1 MDKNKLWKWLLLGFL
16 VIWSITLISP
26 PLDKMNDQGVVVQKG
41 RIKFGLDL
49 KGGSSFVVEV
59 DAEDVA
65 KKMVEAEEAES
76 IEDISESAL
85 NSKIKQV
92 QEIAVE
98 VIRSRIDV
106 LGTAEPE
113 IYPEGD
119 RRIVVRLPGADADT
133 RAEAKAQM
141 SRDAVLIFKLV
152 HKESELWVQQLMVEG
167 NIPYGFKIAGG
178 GEFLIRDLNI
188 PDEEL
193 DRAFFEQ
200 LKGFGDKRADFMLQE
215 DRVQDGSKVFRPF
228 YIERRKQLG
237 GDTVS
242 DAGLDYDQLNQ
253 VRIALEFDK
262 EGAKTFAKVTEAYA
276 PEGSQNTDSQ
286 VGRQLAIILDDKL
299 YSAPVLRTPIYSGN
313 AVIEGSFSVPE
324 ARKLVNVLRAGALPG
339 RVKIVEERTVAPTL
353 GKDSINSG
361 MQAIIYGGISV
372 LFFMGVYYLVPGLI
386 ANLSLF
392 FVLFLLPVGMVVS
405 SGFLG
410 VVSGSL
416 EGGSVSLPTLTLYGI
431 AGIVLT
437 VGMAVDA
444 NVLIFERMREEWR
457 VGKSISGAINA
468 GYSKA
473 FSTIL
478 DANVTTLLTAVI
490 LFWQGSGPIRGF
502 AVTLSAGILISMF
515 IVLVITRLF
524 FNTLADTNTIKSLKM
539 LSIPGLANASF
550 DFIGKR
556 KIAAVISVLV
566 IAGTWGLFVKRGDA
580 NLGVD
585 FTGGTVITF
594 EFDEKQEIE
603 TVRST
608 LADAGFGTANIAYQ
622 ADMNGKEFL
631 EIKVGTSGEASEPAL
646 LAVKSLEGNYKD
658 VKNDSVGSQ
667 IGEELKNKGIR
678 AIIFALIGIIIYI
691 SIRFEFAFAMGAITA
706 LAHDVLITVGVY
718 CALGHELSMPIIA
731 ALLTIVGYS
740 VNDTIVVFDRIR
752 EDLKLVKGKS
762 YKEIANLSINQTLG
776 RTVLTSLTTL
786 LTVIMLLIFGG
797 GAVFDFALALC
808 IGILVGT
815 YSSIFVA
822 TPVVLFWHKE
832 EKVK

>member
-16 VIWSITLISP
+16 VIWSIALVTPI
-26 PLDKMNDQGVVVQKG
+26 NQKV
-41 RIKFGLDL
+41 KLGLDL

-59 DAEDVA
+59 DANDVA
-65 KKMVEAEEAES
+65 KKMVESGEAES
-76 IEDISESAL
+76 IEAVSA
-85 NSKIKQV
+85 SKLKDQV
-92 QEIAVE
+92 KLVQQIAVE
-98 VIRSRIDV
+98 VIRNRIDV

-119 RRIVVRLPGADADT
+119 ARIVVRLPGADAET
-133 RAEAKAQM
+133 RADAKAQM
-141 SRDAVLIFKLV
+141 SRDAVLNFKLV
-152 HKESELWVQQLMVEG
+152 HSESDAWVREQLSQGQV
-167 NIPYGFKIAGG
+167 PRGFKMAGN
-178 GEFLIRDLNI
+178 GEFLIRDMEI
-188 PDEEL
+188 PDEKL
-193 DRAFFEQ
+193 DRDFYEAM
-200 LKGFGDKRADFMLQE
+200 KKFGDKRADFMLME
-215 DRVQDGSKVFRPF
+215 DRIQDGSKVFRPY

-237 GDTVS
+237 GDTIQNAFVT
-242 DAGLDYDQLNQ
+242 YDQMTS
-253 VRIALEFDK
+253 VPKISLELDS
-262 EGAKTFAKVTEAYA
+262 EGKKTFGRVTEQYG
-276 PEGSQNTDSQ
+276 PTEDG
-286 VGRQLAIILDDKL
+286 VYRLLAIILDDKL
-299 YSAPVLRTPIYSGN
+299 YSAPRINEPIYSGR
-313 AVIEGSFSVPE
+313 AEISGSFSVTE
-324 ARKLVNVLRAGALPG
+324 ARRLVNVLRAGALPG

-353 GKDSINSG
+353 GEDSINSG
-361 MQAIIYGGISV
+361 VQAIIYGGASV
-372 LFFMGVYYLVPGLI
+372 LVFMLFYYLVPGII
-386 ANLSLF
+386 ANLSLA
-392 FVLFLLPVGMVVS
+392 FVLLLLPVGMVVS
-405 SGFLG
+405 AGFLG
-410 VVSGSL
+410 VLSGSL
-416 EGGSVSLPTLTLYGI
+416 EGGAVGLPTLTLYGI

-468 GYSKA
+468 GYGKA

-478 DANVTTLLTAVI
+478 DANVTTLLTAII

-502 AVTLSAGILISMF
+502 AVTLSAGILVSMF
-515 IVLVITRLF
+515 IVLIITRLF
-524 FNTLADTNTIKSLKM
+524 FNSLADGNMLKSLRM
-539 LSIPGLANASF
+539 MSIPGLANASI

-556 KIAAVISVLV
+556 RIAAVVSILV
-566 IAGTWGLFVKRGDA
+566 IAGTWGLFVKKGDA

-594 EFDEKQEIE
+594 EFEQKQEIE
-603 TVRST
+603 TVRNA
-608 LADAGFGTANIAYQ
+608 LAEAGFGTANIAYQ
-622 ADMNGKEFL
+622 ADMHGAEFL
-631 EIKVGTSGEASEPAL
+631 EVKVGASGEEAEPAL
-646 LAVKSLEGNYKD
+646 IAVKALDGNYQD

-667 IGEELKNKGIR
+667 IGEELKNKGIK

-706 LAHDVLITVGVY
+706 LAHDVLITVGIY
-718 CALGHELSMPIIA
+718 CAMGHELSMPIIA

-752 EDLKLVKGKS
+752 EDLKIVKGKS
-762 YKEIANLSINQTLG
+762 YKEIANLSINQTLT
-776 RTVLTSLTTL
+776 RTVLTSFTTL
-786 LTVIMLLIFGG
+786 LTVVMLLIFGG

>member
-1 MDKNKLWKWLLLGFL
+1 MDKNKLWKWLLLAFL
-16 VIWSITLISP
+16 VVWSLTLVT
-26 PLDKMNDQGVVVQKG
+26 PLDQK
-41 RIKFGLDL
+41 IKLGLDL
-49 KGGSSFVVEV
+49 KGGSSFVLEV
-59 DAEDVA
+59 DSADVA
-65 KKMVEAEEAES
+65 KKMVEAEEAETV
-76 IEDISESAL
+76 EEISESKL
-85 NSKIKQV
+85 RDKVRLV

-98 VIRSRIDV
+98 VIRNRIDV
-106 LGTAEPE
+106 LGTSEPE

-119 RRIVVRLPGADADT
+119 SRIVVRIPGADAAT

-141 SRDAVLIFKLV
+141 SRDAVLTFKLI
-152 HKESELWVQQLMVEG
+152 HKDGDIWASELAAEG
-167 NIPYGFKIAGG
+167 RFPKGYKMGG
-178 GEFLIRDLNI
+178 QDRGVFLIRDMSV

-193 DRAFFEQ
+193 DREFFEQ
-200 LKGFGDKRADFMLQE
+200 LKKFGGKRADYMLMA
-215 DRVQDGSKVFRPF
+215 DRATDGSEIYRPQF
-228 YIERRKQLG
+228 VERRKQLG
-237 GDTVS
+237 GDTVQN
-242 DAGLDYDQLNQ
+242 AFVTYDQMTS
-253 VRIALEFDK
+253 VPKISLEFDG
-262 EGAKTFAKVTEAYA
+262 EGKKIFGRVTDQYGPT
-276 PEGSQNTDSQ
+276 PEG
-286 VGRQLAIILDDKL
+286 VYRQLAIILDDKL
-299 YSAPVLRTPIYSGN
+299 YSAPTINEPIYSGRAEISGN
-313 AVIEGSFSVPE
+313 FSVVE
-324 ARKLVNVLRAGALPG
+324 ARRLVNVLRAGALPG

-353 GKDSINSG
+353 GQASIDG
-361 MQAIIYGGISV
+361 GKQAIIYGGVGV
-372 LFFMGVYYLVPGLI
+372 LIFMALYYMLPGLI
-386 ANLSLF
+386 ANLSLV
-392 FVLFLLPVGMVVS
+392 FVLLLLPVGMVVAA
-405 SGFLG
+405 GFLG

-416 EGGSVSLPTLTLYGI
+416 DGGAVGLPTLTLYGI

-444 NVLIFERMREEWR
+444 NVLIFERMREEWK

-468 GYSKA
+468 GYNKA

-478 DANVTTLLTAVI
+478 DANVTTLLVAVI

-502 AVTLSAGILISMF
+502 AVTLSAGILVSMF

-524 FNTLADTNTIKSLKM
+524 FNSLADAKMIKSLKM
-539 LSIPGLANASF
+539 MSIPGLANISF

-556 KIAAVISVLV
+556 KIAAIISILV
-566 IAGTWGLFVKRGDA
+566 IISTWGLFASKGDA

-585 FTGGTVITF
+585 FTGGTVMSF
-594 EFDEKQEIE
+594 EFDQKQDADTVKAALAAVGFTSAKADYE
-603 TVRST
+603 TD
-608 LADAGFGTANIAYQ
+608 LH
-622 ADMNGKEFL
+622 GKEFL
-631 EIKVGTSGEASEPAL
+631 EVKVGASGEASEPAL
-646 LAVKSLEGNYKD
+646 EAVKALEGNYRD

-667 IGEELKNKGIR
+667 IGEELKTKGIK

-752 EDLKLVKGKS
+752 EDLKLEKGKS
-762 YKEIANLSINQTLG
+762 YKEIANLSINQTLS
-776 RTVLTSLTTL
+776 RTVLTSFTTL
-786 LTVIMLLIFGG
+786 LTVVMLLIFGD

-822 TPVVLFWHKE
+822 TPVVLLWHKE

>member
-16 VIWSITLISP
+16 VLWSLSLVM
-26 PLDKMNDQGVVVQKG
+26 PLDQKV
-41 RIKFGLDL
+41 KLGLDL
-49 KGGSSFVVEV
+49 RGGSSFVLEV
-59 DAEDVA
+59 DAVDVA
-65 KKMVEAEEAES
+65 KKMVEDNRAES
-76 IEDISESAL
+76 VETISASEL
-85 NSKIKQV
+85 RKEVKRV

-98 VIRSRIDV
+98 VVRNRIDV

-119 RRIVVRLPGADADT
+119 SRIVVRLPGADAET

-141 SRDAVLIFKLV
+141 SRDAVLTFKLIHQESDTWV
-152 HKESELWVQQLMVEG
+152 SELMAEG
-167 NIPYGFKIAGG
+167 KIPEGYKVGSQDRGG
-178 GEFLIRDLNI
+178 AFLIRDLSVS
-188 PDEEL
+188 DEVL
-193 DRAFFEQ
+193 DRDFYEQ
-200 LKGFGDKRADFMLQE
+200 LKKFGNKRADYMLME
-215 DRVQDGSKVFRPF
+215 DRTQDGSRIYRPQF
-228 YIERRKQLG
+228 VERRKQLG
-237 GDTVS
+237 GDTVQN
-242 DAGLDYDQLNQ
+242 AFVTYDQMTS
-253 VRIALEFDK
+253 VPKISLEFDN
-262 EGAKTFAKVTEAYA
+262 EGKKTFGSVTEQYG
-276 PEGSQNTDSQ
+276 PKEDGTY
-286 VGRQLAIILDDKL
+286 RLLAIILDDKL
-299 YSAPVLRTPIYSGN
+299 YSAPRINEPIYSGR
-313 AVIEGSFSVPE
+313 AEISGSFSVTE
-324 ARKLVNVLRAGALPG
+324 ARRLVNVLRAGALPG

-353 GKDSINSG
+353 GQDSIDG
-361 MQAIIYGGISV
+361 GKKAIIYGGIGV
-372 LFFMGVYYLVPGLI
+372 LLFMAIYYMLPGFI

-392 FVLFLLPVGMVVS
+392 FVLALLPVGMVVA

-410 VVSGSL
+410 VLSGSL
-416 EGGSVSLPTLTLYGI
+416 EGGAVDLPTLTLYGI

-444 NVLIFERMREEWR
+444 NVLIFERMREEWK

-468 GYSKA
+468 GYNKA

-478 DANVTTLLTAVI
+478 DANVTTLLVAVI

-502 AVTLSAGILISMF
+502 AVTLSAGILVSMF

-524 FNTLADTNTIKSLKM
+524 FNSMADAKLIKSLKM
-539 LSIPGLANASF
+539 MSIPGLSNISF

-556 KIAAVISVLV
+556 KIAAILSILV
-566 IAGTWGLFVKRGDA
+566 IIGTWGLFASKGDA

-585 FTGGTVITF
+585 FTGGTVMAF
-594 EFDEKQEIE
+594 EFDQKQDGDA
-603 TVRST
+603 VREA
-608 LADAGFGTANIAYQ
+608 LALVGFPSAKVAYES
-622 ADMNGKEFL
+622 DLHGKEFL
-631 EIKVGTSGEASEPAL
+631 EVKVGASGEEAEPAL
-646 LAVKSLEGNYKD
+646 AVVKDLEGNYRD

-667 IGEELKNKGIR
+667 IGEELKSKGIK

-706 LAHDVLITVGVY
+706 LAHDVLITIGVY
-718 CALGHELSMPIIA
+718 CAMGHELSMPIIA

-762 YKEIANLSINQTLG
+762 YKEIANLSINQTLS
-776 RTVLTSLTTL
+776 RTVLTSFTTL
-786 LTVIMLLIFGG
+786 LTVIMLLIFGD
-797 GAVFDFALALC
+797 GAVFEFALALC

-832 EKVK
+832 ETAVK